1 MSIELA
7 VVAFFVVLRAL
18 DWTPWVWLSNVPR
31 LNLGLR
37 FSYSDCILQQQQQQ
51 LSVDSRKKQWYVPV
65 ICQSSCGK
73 RYQCTVQTG
82 EYAHHFSPQ
91 ASKLSSTHDQE
102 QALWLDA
109 EYDAKDKW

>member
-7 VVAFFVVLRAL
+7 VVSFFVVLRAV
-18 DWTPWVWLSNVPR
+18 DWTPWVRFSKVPT

-37 FSYSDCILQQQQQQ
+37 FSYIDNCILQQQQQQ

-91 ASKLSSTHDQE
+91 VSKLSSTRDQ
-102 QALWLDA
+102 D
-109 EYDAKDKW
+109 